1 VQAALG
7 VLLAAALGGP
17 AVPPAAVAGPIPL
30 PAPRGQRL
38 LERSGQ
44 RADYAPLAQEF
55 VTQANLA
62 YCGVASIVMVLNSL
76 AVPAPAAD
84 GYGSYRFWTQEN
96 VFDAA
101 AARAVITPATV
112 TRQGMTLQELAD
124 LLQVHGLSVRRLHGD
139 SLSLRGFR
147 SLLRGSLAEPA
158 DRLLVNYHRG
168 AVGQEGGG
176 HISPLAAYD
185 AATDRAL
192 ILDVARYRYPAVWVP
207 AEDLWRAMRTHDS
220 TSGRSRGLVLIRPAG
235 EVGARPVSAG
245 RPAARPRSGP

>member
-1 VQAALG
+1 VVFWL
-7 VLLAAALGGP
+7 LLATTLAGSGL
-17 AVPPAAVAGPIPL
+17 PPRSRAEPIPL
-30 PAPRGQRL
+30 PAPRGQQL
-38 LERSGQ
+38 LERSDQ
-44 RADYAPLAQEF
+44 RADFGPLAQEF

-76 AVPAPAAD
+76 GVPAPAAE
-84 GYGSYRFWTQEN
+84 GYGSYRFWTQQN

-101 AARAVITPATV
+101 ARRVIEPGTV
-112 TRQGMTLQELAD
+112 AQQGMTLQELAD
-124 LLQVHGLSVRRLHGD
+124 LLRAHGLAVERLHGD
-139 SLSLRGFR
+139 GLSLSGFR
-147 SLLRGSLAEPA
+147 SLLRRSLAEPA

-168 AVGQEGGG
+168 AVGQQGGG

-220 TSGRSRGLVLIRPAG
+220 TSGRSRGLVRVSPA
-235 EVGARPVSAG
+235 AVSAPP
-245 RPAARPRSGP
+245 RSVVPAAAMPRSGR